1 MSAFDIARGWRVQRF
16 GRKGPHEILDAIVEP
31 LWDGPR
37 VFVAVER
44 GEAAVFHEGSRLNG
58 PPDIVAQL
66 AQAAAAGT
74 ALVAEGC
81 LTQQALR
88 NGEGAMLD
96 SGEGTPSM
104 RTRMFGT
111 MGGGKRDALLREKE
125 EQQRL
130 EQRDAQVVSGAAGPL
145 AFVATDLLWLD
156 GDELLE
162 VPLLERKRILE
173 SVLGEAELVRRIRVH
188 PTQRDRLDPGL
199 AVPGLPDAR
208 LQIGQRPLSP
218 GRGERWLGG
227 RAGPRLE
234 HADHHRTALKPA
246 RNAAVT
252 PAHPRSGRRALVGG
266 TVGWCPRRP

>member
-66 AQAAAAGT
+66 AGAAAAGT

-173 SVLGEAELVRRIRVH
+173 SVLGEAELVRRSAFIRPSATGSILGWRSLGFQMLAYKSANGRYH
-188 PTQRDRLDPGL
+188 PGEENAGWA
-199 AVPGLPDAR
+199 AVPVPGSNMP
-208 LQIGQRPLSP
+208 ITTGQR
-218 GRGERWLGG
+218 
-227 RAGPRLE
+227 
-234 HADHHRTALKPA
+234 
-246 RNAAVT
+246 
-252 PAHPRSGRRALVGG
+252 
-266 TVGWCPRRP
+266 

>member
-125 EQQRL
+125 EKQRL
-130 EQRDAQVVSGAAGPL
+130 DQRDAQVVSGEAGPL

-173 SVLGEAELVRRIRVH
+173 SVLGEAELIRRSAFIRPSATGSILGWRSLGFQMLAYKSANGRYH
-188 PTQRDRLDPGL
+188 PGEENDGWA
-199 AVPGLPDAR
+199 AVPVPGSNMP
-208 LQIGQRPLSP
+208 ITTGQR
-218 GRGERWLGG
+218 
-227 RAGPRLE
+227 
-234 HADHHRTALKPA
+234 
-246 RNAAVT
+246 
-252 PAHPRSGRRALVGG
+252 
-266 TVGWCPRRP
+266 